1 MSITKIY
8 IKDWLEIKPYDS
20 IHQEDHYYLH
30 LSNKV
35 MEALHKGDL
44 FKDYKKLFT
53 AKVRIQLCCFLA
65 SYLEDLVSGSELW
78 NSFVRKHTKLYDKPL
93 PFYVTEDYAEEEIN
107 NEDICFLIW
116 YFMNTIQEE
125 IGRAHV

>member
-1 MSITKIY
+1 M
-8 IKDWLEIKPYDS
+8 
-20 IHQEDHYYLH
+20 
-30 LSNKV
+30 
-35 MEALHKGDL
+35 L
-44 FKDYKKLFT
+44 FLT
-53 AKVRIQLCCFLA
+53 

-116 YFMNTIQEE
+116 YFMGLYNSGRTIYYS
-125 IGRAHV
+125 GK